1 MKIIIICY
9 FLSHSTTDCRLRIRS
24 SLAEN
29 VLWYLFVH
37 CPYTL
42 AHVAV
47 VVICLFYGSIIPQL
61 EFVLTYV
68 FSKTLSV
75 VATSE
80 NGGYSRN
87 VVYRAGFQQIWDIKP
102 IFTTIVKTQTE
113 AASPSRSWISLESL
127 ISCQTGV
134 DSDNSTCRNLE
145 RRLRLS
151 LTNKTMKIIINYR
164 VSGTCFLSQPKSS
177 SIMEY
182 RVHVSYPG
190 RMCLNRVNLRGL
202 TYYSSMLS
210 RLDQTLSRI
219 LRLYGQKKTLSLL
232 DILLG
237 WAWLMVK
244 PPQTTLLVDSSTMV
258 STLRVPAWDPV
269 AVP

>member
-1 MKIIIICY
+1 
-9 FLSHSTTDCRLRIRS
+9 
-24 SLAEN
+24 
-29 VLWYLFVH
+29 
-37 CPYTL
+37 
-42 AHVAV
+42 
-47 VVICLFYGSIIPQL
+47 
-61 EFVLTYV
+61 
-68 FSKTLSV
+68 
-75 VATSE
+75 
-80 NGGYSRN
+80 
-87 VVYRAGFQQIWDIKP
+87 
-102 IFTTIVKTQTE
+102 
-113 AASPSRSWISLESL
+113 
-127 ISCQTGV
+127 
-134 DSDNSTCRNLE
+134 
-145 RRLRLS
+145 
-151 LTNKTMKIIINYR
+151 
-164 VSGTCFLSQPKSS
+164 
-177 SIMEY
+177 MEY

-244 PPQTTLLVDSSTMV
+244 PPQTTLLLDSSTMV